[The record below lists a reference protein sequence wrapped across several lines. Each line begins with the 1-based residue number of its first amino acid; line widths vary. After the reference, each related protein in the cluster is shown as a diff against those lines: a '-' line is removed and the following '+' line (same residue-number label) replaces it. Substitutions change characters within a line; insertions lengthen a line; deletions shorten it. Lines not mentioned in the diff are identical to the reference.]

1 MSPPAPNIDA
11 ERWFALAALAWRAP
25 APPTDLGS
33 VVSEPITDAPI
44 VDASVIAA
52 FTRNPTLAWTPK
64 GLAVWHGI
72 HLEVVESTI
81 KQLLSA
87 GMVRANGHG
96 SYVLEE
102 GTPVF
107 GPRLRCAG
115 TTR

>member
-1 MSPPAPNIDA
+1 MAS
-11 ERWFALAALAWRAP
+11 LAWRAP
-25 APPTDLGS
+25 APPRGLES
-33 VVSEPITDAPI
+33 VVPEPAVDAPI

-81 KQLLSA
+81 QQLLAA

-96 SYVLEE
+96 SYVLER
-102 GTPVF
+102 GTTVF
-107 GPRLRCAG
+107 GQGSRCAG

>member
-1 MSPPAPNIDA
+1 MSPPSPSIHD

-25 APPTDLGS
+25 APPIGFES
-33 VVSEPITDAPI
+33 VVSEPIVETPI
-44 VDASVIAA
+44 VDTSVIAA

-81 KQLLSA
+81 QQLLAA
-87 GMVRANGHG
+87 GLVRANGHG
-96 SYVLEE
+96 SYVLD
-102 GTPVF
+102 GGRPVF
-107 GPRLRCAG
+107 GQGTRCAG

>member
-1 MSPPAPNIDA
+1 MG
-11 ERWFALAALAWRAP
+11 
-25 APPTDLGS
+25 LGS
-33 VVSEPITDAPI
+33 VVSEPIVDVPN
-44 VDASVIAA
+44 VDALVVAA

-81 KQLLSA
+81 QQLLAA

-96 SYVLEE
+96 SYVLEQA
-102 GTPVF
+102 TTVF
-107 GPRLRCAG
+107 GQGSRCAG